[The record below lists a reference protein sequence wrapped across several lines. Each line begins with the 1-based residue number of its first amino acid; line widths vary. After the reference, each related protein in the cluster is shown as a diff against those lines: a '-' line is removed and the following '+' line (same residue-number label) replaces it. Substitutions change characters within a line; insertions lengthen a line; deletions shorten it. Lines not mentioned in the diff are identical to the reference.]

1 MLLCYSKIEICM
13 ELEFSVLIYFIM
25 TGIRV
30 LNFLLFKKRITILY
44 FLLFYAILH
53 IKHVML
59 FHMRMAITSTVAM

>member
-53 IKHVML
+53 IKHVMV
-59 FHMRMAITSTVAM
+59 FHMRIAITSTVAM